1 MKYLLTGVAAIAML
15 TGCGPNDKPGDAPA
29 KVEARKGDPATAQ
42 AALTALELDASDRLT
57 FASNSLDGDTA
68 VFENVT
74 LIAPDGAEDFDEADI
89 KADRLEIEG
98 LAMVDGKPNF
108 ARMVM
113 SGLSIVPED
122 EADAGGSASIGSIEL
137 VNPSPAMA
145 AWVADVLTEED
156 PGDLPEGDVMS
167 FDRWAL
173 NAINFQ
179 IDDEGETGSFLVDA
193 IEINSLK
200 DQKVGQMLL
209 KNFAFDMVDEVEGTD
224 VTANVDLFDVR
235 GMDFST
241 IADAAENADALG
253 ESFMGFATPSDPAN
267 PGYDTISVQN
277 LDVDVSG
284 ATFTLPSMNS
294 SVERDD
300 MGRAVKVVTEPFT
313 MSLAGGEGEFGE
325 MLSTQLATMGY
336 ETVELTMAGE
346 SSYDPETDT
355 IELDKGKNYWEL
367 KDGFRIDFSGK
378 YDGVSKLVEAQQDI
392 GAEIA
397 DNPTAAMAMFEDVN
411 FHNFE
416 ISLDDNGIVDRG
428 FNAYAAQTGED
439 PQQLRNQVAGLLAMA
454 PMMAGGS
461 GIDMELINEAS
472 SALSSFVTDPKT
484 LTISFAPAEPLG
496 METLMALEDPSAINK
511 EMLGFSASN
520 E

>member
-15 TGCGPNDKPGDAPA
+15 TGCGPKDKPADTPA
-29 KVEARKGDPATAQ
+29 EVEARKGDPSTAQ
-42 AALTALELDASDRLT
+42 AALTAFEFESSERLT
-57 FASNSLDGDTA
+57 FADSSLSGDTA
-68 VFENVT
+68 VFEDVT
-74 LIAPDGAEDFDEADI
+74 LVAPEGSEDFDEANI
-89 KADRLEIEG
+89 KAAKVEVQG

-108 ARMVM
+108 ARMLM
-113 SGLSIVPED
+113 TDLSIVPED
-122 EADAGGSASIGSIEL
+122 EADAHGSATIGSIEL
-137 VNPSPAMA
+137 VNPSPEMA
-145 AWVADVLTEED
+145 AWVAAVLTDED
-156 PGDLPEGDVMS
+156 PGEMPEGDAVS

-173 NAINFQ
+173 NALDFH
-179 IDDEGETGSFLVDA
+179 IDDDGETGSFLVDA
-193 IEINSLK
+193 IEINGLK

-209 KNFAFDMVDEVEGTD
+209 KNFAFDMVDESEDTD

-241 IADAAENADALG
+241 IADAAENADELG
-253 ESFMGFATPSDPAN
+253 ESFMGFATPGDPAN
-267 PGYDTISVQN
+267 PGYDTISIQN

-284 ATFTLPSMNS
+284 AAFTLPSMNS
-294 SVERDD
+294 NVERDD

-325 MLSTQLATMGY
+325 MLSTQLATLGY
-336 ETVELTMAGE
+336 EKVELTMAGE

-367 KDGFRIDFSGK
+367 KDGFRLDFSGK
-378 YDGVSKLVEAQQDI
+378 YDGLSKLVEAQQDI
-392 GAEIA
+392 GMELA
-397 DNPTAAMAMFEDVN
+397 DDPSAAMAMFQNVN

-416 ISLDDNGIVDRG
+416 IALDDNGIVDRG

-439 PQQLRNQVAGLLAMA
+439 PEQLRNQVAGLLAMA

-461 GIDMELINEAS
+461 GVDMELVTEAS
-472 SALSSFVTDPKT
+472 AALSSFVTDPQT
-484 LTISFAPAEPLG
+484 LTISFAPTEPLG

-511 EMLGFSASN
+511 EMLGFSATN